1 SAACCRCR
9 TGGCGSVRRSPRRL
23 CADCRRRSDQ
33 LKRILAC
40 AFALAMMMVGSP
52 ALAVQPDEIMSDTA
66 KEARARDLSR
76 ELRCMVCQN
85 QSIDDSEAP
94 LARDLRLLVR
104 ERIAAGDSDAQVIDF
119 LVARY
124 GEFVLLKPRLTP
136 HTLLLWLLPP
146 LALAGGGLALWAHS
160 RRRSKSAA
168 TEDQALFKLT
178 PDEQARLER
187 LIDAE
192 PPADKPVKGKRGQ
205 LADFPR
211 ENPPHFPSAFIT
223 KV

>member
-1 SAACCRCR
+1 
-9 TGGCGSVRRSPRRL
+9 
-23 CADCRRRSDQ
+23 
-33 LKRILAC
+33 LKQILSLV
-40 AFALAMMMVGSP
+40 FALALTLGTS
-52 ALAVQPDEIMSDTA
+52 AAYAVQPDEIMSDST

-124 GEFVLLKPRLTP
+124 GEFVLLKPRFEA

-146 LALAGGGLALWAHS
+146 LALAGGGLALWMRS
-160 RRRSKSAA
+160 RRRSGRGAEAA
-168 TEDQALFKLT
+168 IVTLT
-178 PDEQARLER
+178 PDEETRLAA
-187 LIDAE
+187 LISDEA
-192 PPADKPVKGKRGQ
+192 PPQKP
-205 LADFPR
+205 A
-211 ENPPHFPSAFIT
+211 
-223 KV
+223 